1 MQNQTQQHHHYGW
14 VPDHPD
20 RRDHPY
26 VPLVE
31 LIKKLPQQVDLR
43 PHFPAAYD
51 QGHLHSCT
59 ANAIAG
65 AVQYNMMKEKIIHRF
80 RPSRLFI
87 YYNARALEGKVDKDS
102 GSKTRDAIKSVARQ
116 GDCPEY
122 LWPYR
127 ITKFSEKPPKK
138 YYRLAVKHKAL
149 EYQRL
154 KQNLNHFQA
163 CLASGHPFIAG
174 LKVFKSFEKHQIRHT
189 GRGRLPRPGERPVAW
204 HAVLVVGYNDN
215 DRRFIL
221 RNSWGKNWG
230 LKGYFTLPYEYLLD
244 SDLSKDFWTIRL
256 VS

>member
-1 MQNQTQQHHHYGW
+1 MRDQTKQHHQYGW
-14 VPDHPD
+14 IPDHPD
-20 RRDHPY
+20 PRDQPY
-26 VPLVE
+26 SPPVD
-31 LIKKLPQQVDLR
+31 LIKKLPQHIDLR
-43 PHFPAAYD
+43 PHFPPVYN

-65 AVQYNMMKEKIIHRF
+65 AVQYDMMKEKIHPF
-80 RPSRLFI
+80 PPSRLFI
-87 YYNARALEGKVDKDS
+87 YYNARALEGQTDRDS
-102 GSKTRDAIKSVARQ
+102 GTKTRDAIKNVSRQ
-116 GDCPEY
+116 GDCPES

-127 ITKFSEKPPKK
+127 ITRFAEKPPRKC
-138 YYRLAVKHKAL
+138 YRLAIRHKAL

-154 KQNLNHFQA
+154 KQTLNHFQA
-163 CLASGHPFIAG
+163 CLASAHPFIAG

-189 GRGRLPRPGERPVAW
+189 GRGRLPRLGEKPVAW
-204 HAVLVVGYNDN
+204 HAVLVVGYNDK